1 VRGRWRSGRAEPPC
15 DTFRQAI
22 SSLLDGEQPPLP
34 AKAVA
39 IHLARCED
47 CRRFQDGAMD
57 LTAKIP
63 LQASRPVPAALV
75 TLLGVAWDTSVGS
88 RPVAPGG
95 RAQARRPRPVW
106 RRRIQWVGAL
116 VPAALVVV
124 GLPLGALA
132 VPRAVPSH
140 QVTPCTARLRSLE
153 ERGTAP

>member
-1 VRGRWRSGRAEPPC
+1 MRGRWRSGRAEPPC

-88 RPVAPGG
+88 RPGG
-95 RAQARRPRPVW
+95 ARRRAARVPSGAAASNGWARW
-106 RRRIQWVGAL
+106 CRRRSWSWACRWG
-116 VPAALVVV
+116 
-124 GLPLGALA
+124 
-132 VPRAVPSH
+132 RSRSH
-140 QVTPCTARLRSLE
+140 ARSR
-153 ERGTAP
+153 RIR

>member
-1 VRGRWRSGRAEPPC
+1 MRGRWRSGRAEPPC

-63 LQASRPVPAALV
+63 LQASRPVPAARV
-75 TLLGVAWDTSVGS
+75 PSGAAASNGW
-88 RPVAPGG
+88 
-95 RAQARRPRPVW
+95 ARW
-106 RRRIQWVGAL
+106 CRRRSWSWACRWG
-116 VPAALVVV
+116 
-124 GLPLGALA
+124 
-132 VPRAVPSH
+132 RSRSH
-140 QVTPCTARLRSLE
+140 ARSR
-153 ERGTAP
+153 RIR